1 MPTTH
6 NAREHFQKA
15 MEEFIGQNYEN
26 SIDGFTRAIETD
38 PELKL
43 AILSRG
49 SAYFKLDRLDE
60 ACRDFDR
67 VVEID
72 PNNARAYHL
81 RGLISDKTGDHSS
94 ALADFN
100 KAIDLDPGYGA
111 AYYSRANL
119 HSKMGSVD
127 EATEDIQMATHLTEA
142 NIEKFAN
149 ENNVW
154 RSQQLR
160 VEEMGGADPMVR

>member
-1 MPTTH
+1 MPKSD

-15 MEEFIGQNYEN
+15 MEEFVGQNYED
-26 SIDGFTRAIETD
+26 SIDAFTRAIEID

-43 AILSRG
+43 AVMSRG
-49 SAYFKLDRLDE
+49 SAYFKLDRFEE
-60 ACRDFDR
+60 ARRDFDR

-72 PNNARAYHL
+72 PNNARAFHL
-81 RGLISDKTGDHSS
+81 RGLVHDKTGDHQS
-94 ALADFN
+94 ALADFDSAI
-100 KAIDLDPGYGA
+100 AIDPAYGA

-119 HSKMGSVD
+119 HSKMGSAD
-127 EATEDIQMATHLTEA
+127 LATEDIQMATHLTEV

-160 VEEMGGADPMVR
+160 VEDMGGADPMVR

>member
-1 MPTTH
+1 
-6 NAREHFQKA
+6 
-15 MEEFIGQNYEN
+15 MEEFVGQNYEN
-26 SIDGFTRAIETD
+26 SIEGFTQALKIDT
-38 PELKL
+38 ELKL
-43 AILSRG
+43 ALLSRG

-60 ACRDFDR
+60 ARRDFDR

-81 RGLISDKTGDHSS
+81 RGLVNDKTGDHSS
-94 ALADFN
+94 ALSDFN
-100 KAIDLDPGYGA
+100 RAVELDPDYGA

-119 HSKMGSVD
+119 HSKLGSVD

-142 NIEKFAN
+142 NIERFAN

-160 VEEMGGADPMVR
+160 VEDMGGADPMVR